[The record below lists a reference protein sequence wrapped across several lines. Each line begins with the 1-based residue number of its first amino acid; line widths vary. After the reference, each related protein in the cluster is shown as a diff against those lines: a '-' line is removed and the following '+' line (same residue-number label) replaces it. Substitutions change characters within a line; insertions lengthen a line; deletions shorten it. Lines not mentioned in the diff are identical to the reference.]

1 MPVDIAGRDNGPAC
15 AEEPDAGAYERV
27 SGGRPGFVVLV
38 LTGAT
43 CAWLLV
49 VVRQLPGWHSR
60 R

>member
-1 MPVDIAGRDNGPAC
+1 MAGRDNGPAC

-49 VVRQLPGWHSR
+49 VVRQLPGWRSR